1 MKRLIISI
9 MATIMCAFGAV
20 AVVTNF
26 TTTGANA
33 VVESHSLDWNHKRGA
48 DNLPCT
54 GGTLLWIFTGQTAT
68 SATLYLN
75 GNAYPGDQRGN
86 GAYPPVHD
94 ARNRRDHQQQRHR
107 AVHGT
112 CADQRGRHDLA
123 LHQRPDQQS
132 ASVDRF
138 AAVHE
143 LTAGN
148 NQS

>member
-54 GGTLLWIFTGQTAT
+54 GGTLLWIFTGHTAT

-86 GAYPPVHD
+86 GAYQFTTPGTGVTTSSSATVQYTGPGQTNAVVTISHCDGGGQSSSPPPSTD
-94 ARNRRDHQQQRHR
+94 SPPS
-107 AVHGT
+107 T
-112 CADQRGRHDLA
+112 
-123 LHQRPDQQS
+123 S
-132 ASVDRF
+132 
-138 AAVHE
+138 
-143 LTAGN
+143 
-148 NQS
+148 